1 MRFLLQHLALLSE
14 MGNRLVDHGGLE
26 LWLFRCLKSVILSA
40 HVCAPSW
47 AFSHAC
53 APTMHFV
60 LILTQGRKIQR
71 SRTQLS
77 FSPLLPMHGGF
88 CCFVCL
94 FFPPRSN
101 RAPVA
106 NSDVGAVDSPVGL
119 WCTGE
124 SRGCGAGALWA
135 DASCAASASSA
146 VLTGRHG
153 SKLGSESQTVGLG
166 LRKQD
171 RRR

>member
-1 MRFLLQHLALLSE
+1 MALQMLKKCNSVSARVRSELGVLSRLCTNDAL
-14 MGNRLVDHGGLE
+14 
-26 LWLFRCLKSVILSA
+26 CLNINPGEEDPAK
-40 HVCAPSW
+40 
-47 AFSHAC
+47 SHA
-53 APTMHFV
+53 AVFFP
-60 LILTQGRKIQR
+60 
-71 SRTQLS
+71 
-77 FSPLLPMHGGF
+77 PLLPMHGGC

-146 VLTGRHG
+146 VLAGRHG